1 MEVEDLRDDK
11 NVGGE
16 TDRLQA
22 LIEQYHSDCARLSF
36 LDANLWI
43 GRSLAPGFADA
54 VEMTSLSL
62 YLSRYRIAGGIVS
75 HFASKEYDP
84 IWGNEEAMHSVAAT
98 TLWAGIVV
106 VPEMFETADAGRAYI
121 TEAINRRTRLARVF
135 PHSHHYTLAE
145 WCSGVMLE
153 TLQEARLPLAIW
165 HTQVAWA
172 EIRALCQTYPRL
184 PIIVEGT
191 PQKILYHNRIY
202 RVLLEE
208 HSNLHLEL
216 HNLSAYLELEYL
228 VDHFGAQ
235 QLVFGTYLPVFDP
248 NVAMMMVTHA
258 RVAEADKLKIA
269 HQNLQSLMAGV
280 RQL

>member
-84 IWGNEEAMHSVAAT
+84 IWGNEEAMHAVAAT
-98 TLWAGIVV
+98 TLWA
-106 VPEMFETADAGRAYI
+106 
-121 TEAINRRTRLARVF
+121 RRR
-135 PHSHHYTLAE
+135 
-145 WCSGVMLE
+145 CS
-153 TLQEARLPLAIW
+153 P
-165 HTQVAWA
+165 
-172 EIRALCQTYPRL
+172 
-184 PIIVEGT
+184 
-191 PQKILYHNRIY
+191 
-202 RVLLEE
+202 
-208 HSNLHLEL
+208 SN
-216 HNLSAYLELEYL
+216 A
-228 VDHFGAQ
+228 
-235 QLVFGTYLPVFDP
+235 P
-248 NVAMMMVTHA
+248 
-258 RVAEADKLKIA
+258 
-269 HQNLQSLMAGV
+269 
-280 RQL
+280 